1 MNRRTLHDYVYFA
14 GLCLLVMSL
23 PNSRWM
29 MSVSQIILGV
39 NWLLEGGYQEKL
51 KRFIN
56 NRAAWYFSGI
66 FFIHV
71 IGLLWSS
78 DLEHAILDDL
88 KDKLPTLTLTFLIV
102 SSKPLSSKRIFVLL
116 WLFSITVIITSII
129 GLIVYHHSGLLDPR
143 KAMPF
148 VSHVYFSMMVV
159 FVAVLLPW
167 LTHRATNNLW
177 YLMLSYLA
185 VSWLVTYIFILSAVT
200 GILCLAAVIAF
211 LIIRELLYNRH
222 AVVRLTAA
230 ALLLFAIAGSM
241 ALLVSMHENVNM
253 IIPHEPNA
261 MNEKTSLGNP
271 YVHYTNNQLR
281 ENGHLV
287 YYFIAEEEL
296 RDAWNERSS
305 LEYEGQDKTGQVLKS
320 TLFRYMASL
329 GLKKDRE
336 GISVLNDDDI
346 KAIERGVPNHL
357 YTQWPT
363 TFVRIHQTLW
373 EIHQYRT
380 TGNPSG
386 YTFAQR
392 LELWKGSYVA
402 FKKKPLFGWGT
413 GDIFIAVDYG
423 LDQINSK
430 MENYRMKP
438 HNQYIL
444 FLLTLGVV
452 GSLAMYGLYYLYI
465 KKTKAYKH
473 LPFNV
478 FLVILLVSMI
488 GNNPID
494 AQTGQTFF
502 CFATLFFGV
511 MLNQNSPDDQ

>member
-1 MNRRTLHDYVYFA
+1 MEANYA
-14 GLCLLVMSL
+14 
-23 PNSRWM
+23 
-29 MSVSQIILGV
+29 
-39 NWLLEGGYQEKL
+39 EKF
-51 KRFIN
+51 KRFAN

-78 DLEHAILDDL
+78 DIQHGIFDDL
-88 KDKLPTLTLTFLIV
+88 KDKLPTLTLTFLLV

-116 WLFSITVIITSII
+116 WLFSIAVFITSII

-148 VSHVYFSMMVV
+148 ISHVYFSMMVV
-159 FVAVLLPW
+159 FVIVLLPW
-167 LTHRATNNLW
+167 LTHRATNNMGYIL
-177 YLMLSYLA
+177 LSYLA
-185 VSWLVTYIFILSAVT
+185 AIWLIAYIFILSAVT
-200 GILCLAAVIAF
+200 GILCLAAVAGF
-211 LIIRELLYNRH
+211 LIIRELFYNHH
-222 AVVRLTAA
+222 ATVRLTAA
-230 ALLLFAIAGSM
+230 ALLLFALVSSI

-261 MNEKTSLGNP
+261 MQEKTRLGNP
-271 YVHYTNNQLR
+271 YTHHTDNQLR

-287 YYFIAEEEL
+287 YYFIAEDEL
-296 RDAWNERSS
+296 RDAWNERST
-305 LEYEGQDKTGQVLKS
+305 LEYSGEDKTGQALKS

-336 GISVLNDDDI
+336 GISVLDDHDI
-346 KAIERGVPNHL
+346 EAIERGVPNYL

-363 TFVRIHQTLW
+363 AFVRIHQTLW
-373 EIHQYRT
+373 EIHQYRR
-380 TGNPSG
+380 TGDPSG
-386 YTFAQR
+386 HTFAQR

-402 FKKKPLFGWGT
+402 FKNKPIFGWGT
-413 GDIFIAVDYG
+413 GDIFIAVDFG
-423 LDQINSK
+423 LNQINSK

-452 GSLAMYGLYYLYI
+452 GSLAMYGLYFLYV

-478 FLVILLVSMI
+478 FLVVLLVSMI

-511 MLNQNSPDDQ
+511 MLNQSKAADQ